1 VPRLSLDV
9 STEPIADLGVL
20 HTSRS
25 PSLLNR
31 LGIVASS
38 AMNDGAADADRWASR
53 SKPEGAAHSS
63 TMKRS
68 IDDDPLAFR
77 LDVPVAGGALH
88 VARAGTPDA
97 EPVVLAVHGVTGSL
111 MAWRT
116 VARELD
122 ERACLLAPDL
132 RGRGR
137 SRGLPGPYGLAT
149 HMADLTAVLDHVGA
163 PSAVLVGHSMGAFLA
178 LRLAAELPER
188 TLGVVILDSGVP
200 FTVSDGD
207 TKQYDQA
214 ISTVSARLAT
224 AFPSTHQYVAA
235 WRAHP
240 GFKDAWNGDRQAA
253 EDFEAYARYDMVE
266 AGHVVRCASVPAAVR
281 ADSKEM
287 LTDDVTRTA
296 LDRVHAPVQLLR
308 AERGVFDAEPL
319 IPADTLRAFAAD
331 YPSVRIEEVAGVNH
345 YTLILGPRHGPQR
358 VAAAIEAFC
367 GAAGCSRNGG
377 NSPN

>member
-1 VPRLSLDV
+1 MKQS
-9 STEPIADLGVL
+9 
-20 HTSRS
+20 
-25 PSLLNR
+25 
-31 LGIVASS
+31 
-38 AMNDGAADADRWASR
+38 MN
-53 SKPEGAAHSS
+53 
-63 TMKRS
+63 
-68 IDDDPLAFR
+68 DDPLACR
-77 LDVPVAGGALH
+77 LEVPVAGGTLH

-97 EPVVLAVHGVTGSL
+97 ERVVLAVHGVTGSL

-122 ERACLLAPDL
+122 DRICLLAPDL
-132 RGRGR
+132 RGRGQ
-137 SRGLPGPYGLAT
+137 SRRLPGPYGLAA
-149 HMADLTAVLDHVGA
+149 HVADLIAVLDHVGA
-163 PSAVLVGHSMGAFLA
+163 PSAVLVGHSMGAFVA
-178 LRLAAELPER
+178 LRVAAEHPER
-188 TLGVVILDSGVP
+188 ALGVVLLDSGLP

-240 GFKDAWNGDRQAA
+240 GFKEAWNSDRQAA

-266 AGHVVRCASVPAAVR
+266 AGHVVRCASVGAAVR

-287 LTDDVTRTA
+287 LTDGVTRTA
-296 LDRVHAPVQLLR
+296 LDRVRAPMQLLR

-319 IPADTLRAFAAD
+319 ITADALQAFAAD
-331 YPSVRIEEVAGVNH
+331 YPSVRIEEVADVNH

-358 VAAAIEAFC
+358 VAAAIEALC
-367 GAAGCSRNGG
+367 GAVGCGGNGG
-377 NSPN
+377 KES